1 MEKKFIESNI
11 VLLGNFKPTVF
22 DKLFFIKNNLISEED
37 FSESS
42 VFTPKFSRIE
52 SSDLIIIIESN
63 KIVLVS
69 RTNKSDLLKSISLN
83 IINENS
89 TSLNIIGFNFKW
101 FILLEEIPKYTKS
114 KFFSPTNESLNNHFN
129 DDNTA
134 YGYYISSDF
143 KNSRMKLDIKPNILK
158 EINNDKEQNILSFD
172 FNFHIEIEDNSI
184 FNESLNDYISY
195 VNKAEKIISEYE

>member
-22 DKLFFIKNNLISEED
+22 DKLFFIKNNLILEED

-42 VFTPKFSRIE
+42 VFTPNFSKIE
-52 SSDLIIIIESN
+52 TSDLIIIIESN

-69 RTNKSDLLKSISLN
+69 RTNKSDLLKSILLN
-83 IINENS
+83 IINESS

-101 FILLEEIPKYTKS
+101 FILLDEIPKYTKS

-143 KNSRMKLDIKPNILK
+143 KNSRMKLDIKPNIVK
-158 EINNDKEQNILSFD
+158 EINNHKEQNILSFD

-195 VNKAEKIISEYE
+195 VNKAEQIISEYE

>member
-22 DKLFFIKNNLISEED
+22 DKLFFIKNNLILEED

-42 VFTPKFSRIE
+42 VFTPNFSKIE
-52 SSDLIIIIESN
+52 TSDLIIIIESN

-69 RTNKSDLLKSISLN
+69 RTNKSDLLKSILLN
-83 IINENS
+83 IINESS

-101 FILLEEIPKYTKS
+101 FILLDEIPKYTKS

-143 KNSRMKLDIKPNILK
+143 KNSRMKLDIKPNIVK
-158 EINNDKEQNILSFD
+158 EINNHKEQNILSFD

-184 FNESLNDYISY
+184 FNESLNDYMSY
-195 VNKAEKIISEYE
+195 VNKAEQIISEYE